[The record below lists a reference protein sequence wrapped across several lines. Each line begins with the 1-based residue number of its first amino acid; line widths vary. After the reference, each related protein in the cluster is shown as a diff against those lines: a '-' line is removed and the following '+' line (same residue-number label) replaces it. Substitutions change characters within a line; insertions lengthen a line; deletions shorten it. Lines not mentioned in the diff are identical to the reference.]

1 MKRLVL
7 LALAACTPACAASLQ
22 FEGYG
27 DVRLVWPPRSESQL
41 DGGLGKLRFGEDDKG
56 IDLGDVV
63 GEARAVILPE
73 LTATATARGN
83 PDYGPAVDLIEG
95 FMRYRPV
102 STGDWAWSVKAG
114 AFFPP
119 MSLENE
125 QIGWT
130 SFWTITPSAINTWI
144 GDELKAIGAEG
155 TLLWRRAGG
164 DITLKGA
171 VFGWNDPAGVVMAD
185 RGWAFNDR
193 PAGLFEKTRL
203 PDAAAFGGPPPVHA
217 QLFTEMDDR
226 PGWYADLSWEPA
238 EIGGFEV
245 SYYDNNADPTVTG
258 GGQVAWATRFWSF
271 GYQNQLGHF
280 TLLAQGMTGLTTIE
294 PSPFFRQTT
303 DFRAAYA
310 LLGYDMDE
318 WWAAAR
324 VDAFDTRTRASFPS
338 DLNEDGFAV
347 TASLSWLPKTW
358 LRLTTEAIVIDDRR
372 DERAADGDKPHQT
385 ETQLQLLARV
395 YF

>member
-1 MKRLVL
+1 MRRLVL
-7 LALAACTPACAASLQ
+7 LACIAATPAAAASLQ
-22 FEGYG
+22 FEGYA
-27 DVRLVWPPRSESQL
+27 DMRAVLPPDTESQL
-41 DGGLGKLRFGEDDKG
+41 DGGLGKTRFGEDDKG
-56 IDLGDVV
+56 LDLGDVV
-63 GEARAVILPE
+63 GEAHAILLPE
-73 LTATATARGN
+73 LTATATGRIN
-83 PDYGPAVDLIEG
+83 PDYGPAADLIEG
-95 FMRYRPV
+95 FLRYRPV
-102 STGDWAWSVKAG
+102 STGDWSWSVKAG

-119 MSLENE
+119 MSLEND

-144 GDELKAIGAEG
+144 GDELKVIGAEG
-155 TLLWRRAGG
+155 TLVWRRADG

-171 VFGWNDPAGVVMAD
+171 VFGWNDPAGVVIAD

-203 PDAAAFGGPPPVHA
+203 PDAAAFNALPPVHA
-217 QLFTEMDDR
+217 MLFHEMDGR
-226 PGWYADLSWEPA
+226 PGWYLDLSWEPP
-238 EIGGFEV
+238 ELGGFEAA
-245 SYYDNNADPTVTG
+245 YYDNDADPTVKQ
-258 GGQVAWATRFWSF
+258 GGQIAWATRFWSF

-280 TLLAQGMTGLTTIE
+280 TVLAQGMTGSTSIA
-294 PSPFFRQTT
+294 PSAFFHQTT

-310 LLGYDMDE
+310 LVGYDMDE

-347 TASLSWLPKTW
+347 TAALSWLPKKW
-358 LRLTTEAIVIDDRR
+358 LRLTTEALVIDDRR
-372 DERAADGDKPHQT
+372 DERADEGGKPHQT
-385 ETQLQLLARV
+385 EAQLQLLARI